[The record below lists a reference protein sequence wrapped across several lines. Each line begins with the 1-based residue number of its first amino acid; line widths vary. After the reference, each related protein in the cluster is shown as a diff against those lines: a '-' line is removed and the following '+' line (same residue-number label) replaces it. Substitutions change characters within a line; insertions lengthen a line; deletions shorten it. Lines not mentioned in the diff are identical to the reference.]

1 MCELRIADCG
11 LRIEEA
17 VSTDG
22 RCEGRSVP
30 MGSNARAAGLIAI
43 LLVGL
48 WATPAEAY
56 IGPGAGF
63 AIASSLFVILW
74 TILLAFLALLSW
86 PIRWVIRSIRGR
98 RAFAKSRVMRIVVLG
113 LDGMEPTLAEQY
125 MAEGRLPNLSKLA
138 KQGTYKRLGTTTPAM
153 TPVAWSTFLTGCNPG
168 KHNVFDFLT
177 VDRRNYLPILSSVHI
192 GEPSRTVRL
201 GKYVIPLGKADIRL
215 LRKGIPFW
223 KTLGEHGIFSTI
235 VRMPITFPP
244 ERFRGVSLSAMC
256 VPDLRGTQGTFSYY
270 TTRSKEE
277 SIYTGGEQIRVKPED
292 GVIRSHLVGPANP
305 LRVNGVVMQTP
316 FTVKLNGKAGS
327 AELSVCGEKHTLT
340 RGEYTPWVKLHF
352 KAAPGV
358 KVRAICQFLLLE
370 TEPEFALYVTP
381 LQLDPERPAMPIS
394 HPAVFSTYLAK
405 SQGAFATMGLAEDTW
420 AHNERILQDPH
431 FLHQCVEADEER
443 EVMFFDVLEK
453 TRRGF
458 VACVFDGTDR
468 VQHMFWRYI
477 DPKHPA
483 REGFGENRL
492 TDAVREHF
500 ERMDK
505 LVGRT
510 MEQCEADG
518 TLLFVIS
525 DHGCKSFRRGVDLNR
540 WLVDNGYMTLK
551 EPPKGRKYLATV
563 DWSKTRAY
571 ALGLTGIYLNLA
583 GRERHG
589 VVKEAEAQAL
599 RREICGKLRG
609 LVDSRDKATAIN
621 ECWNAW
627 ECYKGPYKENAP
639 DVIVGYNEGY
649 RVSWE
654 AAVGDVTDEVF
665 ADNKKAWSGDHC
677 IDPRLAA
684 GVMFCSRKV
693 KTESPAIVDF
703 APTILELF
711 GVQPPENMDG
721 KAMEVVLAEKK
732 GGGA

>member
-1 MCELRIADCG
+1 MRELRITDWGLQIADGDACPARG
-11 LRIEEA
+11 RRPRRLRW
-17 VSTDG
+17 
-22 RCEGRSVP
+22 P
-30 MGSNARAAGLIAI
+30 I
-43 LLVGL
+43 LLAIAVL
-48 WATPAEAY
+48 CVTVTPAEAY

-74 TILLAFLALLSW
+74 TILLAFLALLAW

-98 RAFAKSRVMRIVVLG
+98 RAYAKSRVNRVVVLG

-138 KQGTYKRLGTTTPAM
+138 KQGTYKRLGTTIPAM

-168 KHNVFDFLT
+168 KHNVFDFLS

-192 GEPSRTVRL
+192 GEPSRTIRL
-201 GKYVIPLGKADIRL
+201 GKYIIPLGKPDIRL
-215 LRKGIPFW
+215 LRKGKPFW
-223 KTLGEHGIFSTI
+223 RTLGEHGIFSTI

-270 TTRSKEE
+270 TTRSAEE
-277 SIYTGGEQIRVKPED
+277 NIYTGGEQIRVKRD
-292 GVIRSHLVGPANP
+292 GDVIRSHLVGPPNS
-305 LRVNGVVMQTP
+305 LRIEQEAMRAP
-316 FTVKLNGKAGS
+316 FTVKLNGQADS
-327 AELSVCGEKHTLT
+327 AELTLCGEKHTLT
-340 RGEYTPWVKLHF
+340 RGQYTPWVKLYF

-370 TEPEFALYVTP
+370 TEPEFALYVAP

-405 SQGAFATMGLAEDTW
+405 SQGSFATMGLAEDTW

-431 FLHQCVEADEER
+431 FLHQCVEADAER
-443 EVMFFDVLEK
+443 EVMFFDALAK

-468 VQHMFWRYI
+468 VQHMFWRYV
-477 DPKHPA
+477 DPRHPA
-483 REGFGENRL
+483 REGFGEQRL
-492 TDAVREHF
+492 TDAIREHF

-510 MEQCEADG
+510 MEQCEQDG

-563 DWSKTRAY
+563 DWSGTRAY
-571 ALGLTGIYLNLA
+571 ALGLTGIYLNIA
-583 GRERHG
+583 GRERQG
-589 VVKEAEAQAL
+589 IVKDGAEAQAL
-599 RREICGKLRG
+599 RGEICGKLRG
-609 LVDSRDKATAIN
+609 LVDPRDKATAIN

-627 ECYKGPYKENAP
+627 ECYKGPYRENAP

-677 IDPRLAA
+677 IDPRLAP
-684 GVMFCSRKV
+684 GVMFCNRKV
-693 KTESPAIVDF
+693 NTESPEIVDF

-721 KAMEVVLAEKK
+721 KAMEVVLAAKK
-732 GGGA
+732 GDAA